1 MWFYVRRVLVPYQR
15 ADAAAHGHPRGNLS
29 DLYPRWLG
37 ARELLLHGRDPYG
50 IDVTR
55 EIQTGY
61 YGRAID
67 LSRPGDPHDQQ
78 SFAYPVY
85 VVFLLAP
92 IVHIPFQTIRTPFYG
107 ILAVLTGASV
117 VTWLRALRWRPTI
130 STVISLIFLVLGSM
144 PVVQAIELQQLT
156 LVVVFLIAGCVLLLV
171 NGNFAGAGILLAIA
185 TMKPQLVLPLLAWLI
200 LWAAS
205 DWRRRRA
212 FLLGFFLTLGILF
225 GAAEWILPGWIPEF
239 FHAVAAYRQYTHAQS
254 LFDNLTDGRWGLV
267 LSLAIS
273 LLAAFVCWRLRHDSE
288 KSPRFVFAFA
298 LVLAVTLALV
308 PTVSTYNQVLLLP
321 GILLLVHHRRQL
333 WPLNRLTRLAWTFA
347 AAALFWPWIAAVG
360 LTIASFILPASRVQ
374 QAWAL
379 PFYTSLAIPLAVLGL
394 LFQYAFQI
402 LPPKDDPHSL
412 LSSANSYPRV
422 KSEC

>member
-55 EIQTGY
+55 EIQAGY

-67 LSRPGDPHDQQ
+67 SSRPGDPHDQQ
-78 SFAYPVY
+78 AFAYPLY

-92 IVHIPFQTIRTPFYG
+92 IVYMPFHIIRAPFYG

-117 VTWLRALRWRPTI
+117 VTWLRALRWRPSI
-130 STVISLIFLVLGSM
+130 STVISFIFLALGSM
-144 PVVQAIELQQLT
+144 PVIQAIELQQLT
-156 LVVVFLIAGCVLLLV
+156 LLAATFLVGCAFLLV
-171 NGNFAGAGILLAIA
+171 NGKFSVAGVLLALA
-185 TMKPQLVLPLLAWLI
+185 TIKPQLVLPVAAWLV

-205 DWRRRRA
+205 DWRRRKT
-212 FLLGFFLTLGILF
+212 FLLGFFLTLGILL

-239 FHAVAAYRQYTHAQS
+239 FHAVAAYRQYTHAES
-254 LFDNLTDGRWGLV
+254 LFDNLAGGRWGPV
-267 LSLAIS
+267 LGLAIS
-273 LLAAFVCWRLRHDSE
+273 LMAALICWRLRHDSE
-288 KSPRFVFAFA
+288 ESPRFVFAFA
-298 LVLAVTLALV
+298 LVLAVTLAIV

-321 GILLLVHHRRQL
+321 GILLLVHHGPQL
-333 WPLNRLTRLAWTFA
+333 WKLNRLTFLAWTFA
-347 AAALFWPWIAAVG
+347 AAAIFWPWVAAVG

-402 LPPKDDPHSL
+402 LPPKHDGAL
-412 LSSANSYPRV
+412 A
-422 KSEC
+422 SEQR